1 MLQQWKRFL
10 QVGDVVDAQDKKG
23 HWYDAVITSVHPC
36 SQTDNNIKFTPT
48 GTGGSSNV
56 NNNDANKLGLP
67 RLGVHFK
74 GWSTEFDEEIS
85 PLDVEK
91 KIQVSGLVNP
101 QQHSLFNYSMH
112 L

>member
-1 MLQQWKRFL
+1 MQQWKRSL

-23 HWYDAVITSVHPC
+23 HWYEAVITSVHL

-48 GTGGSSNV
+48 RGSSSV

-91 KIQVSGLVNP
+91 KIQVSGLVSP
-101 QQHSLFNYSMH
+101 QHSLFKYSTTQRIYN
-112 L
+112 

>member
-1 MLQQWKRFL
+1 MQQWKRSL

-23 HWYDAVITSVHPC
+23 HWYEAVITSVHL
-36 SQTDNNIKFTPT
+36 SQTDNNIKFTTT

-56 NNNDANKLGLP
+56 NNNNDANKLGLP

-91 KIQVSGLVNP
+91 TIQVSCLVSP
-101 QQHSLFNYSMH
+101 Q
-112 L
+112 